1 MQLVQSLSRSP
12 PAHTIELARNPL
24 EAGDEFLTSCPCL
37 LPTSASMTD
46 VAALLPYQRTLL
58 SELVPT
64 PENPRPLDALL
75 ILARGLGL
83 RAIIANLV
91 RRTLEGSD

>member
-1 MQLVQSLSRSP
+1 
-12 PAHTIELARNPL
+12 
-24 EAGDEFLTSCPCL
+24 
-37 LPTSASMTD
+37 MTD